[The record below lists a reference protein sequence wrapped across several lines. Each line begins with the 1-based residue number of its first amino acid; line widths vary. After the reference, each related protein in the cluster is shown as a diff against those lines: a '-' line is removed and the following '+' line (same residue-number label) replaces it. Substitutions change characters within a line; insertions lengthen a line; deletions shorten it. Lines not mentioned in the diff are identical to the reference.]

1 MKKLKSIGFA
11 ALYLAIPIA
20 MQFVLGFILSGFII
34 INSFLT
40 GTRINSGIIYEKF
53 SSNQF
58 NIILVALINLILI
71 VSYGLWYFFIRTR
84 RERTE
89 VPYRKILSVKS
100 LACTLGLAVCGQF
113 VCNIIMIVFSR
124 VFPTIYKNYLE
135 LAEGL
140 DINVLPA
147 WAMLFIVAVW
157 SPLAEEL
164 VFRGMIF
171 RTLRKGFSF
180 LPAALISGILFG
192 AYHMNWVQGVY
203 AGALGV
209 LLAFTYEKTNSL
221 LGCYLFHFFFN
232 LSSYAIGA
240 LQEIS
245 VIPTVVLGLLLLAMH
260 GISVVGIGF
269 LVVKFARMYPAV
281 KASTGENS
289 EDGEMVTE
297 TERSICKNE

>member
-11 ALYLAIPIA
+11 ALYLVIPIA
-20 MQFVLGFILSGFII
+20 MQFVLGFILTGLIV
-34 INSFLT
+34 INSILT
-40 GTRINSGIIYEKF
+40 RTKFDVELIQEKF

-58 NIILVALINLILI
+58 NIILVALINLVLI
-71 VSYGLWYFFIRTR
+71 VSFGLWYYFIRTR

-89 VPYRKILSVKS
+89 VPYRKIMSVPS
-100 LACTLGLAVCGQF
+100 LACTLGLAICGQF
-113 VCNIIMIVFSR
+113 ICNIIMIGFSR
-124 VFPTIYKNYLE
+124 VFPAIYENYLK

-147 WAMLFIVAVW
+147 WVMLFIVAVW

-232 LSSYAIGA
+232 LSSYAIEA

-245 VIPTVVLGLLLLAMH
+245 VIPTVLLGLLMLVMH
-260 GISVVGIGF
+260 GVSVLGIGF
-269 LVVKFARMYPAV
+269 LVVKFSRMYPAAQAAV
-281 KASTGENS
+281 DEEAVSENS
-289 EDGEMVTE
+289 EIE
-297 TERSICKNE
+297 